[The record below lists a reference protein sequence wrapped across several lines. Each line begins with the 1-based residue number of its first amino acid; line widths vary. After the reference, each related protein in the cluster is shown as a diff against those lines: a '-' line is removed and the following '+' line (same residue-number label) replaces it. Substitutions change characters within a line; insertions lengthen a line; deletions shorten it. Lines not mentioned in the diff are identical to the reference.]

1 MNKLLFWQSEF
12 MAQADSL
19 PGMEDVME
27 LKVPIFELTVKG
39 GWIMIPIALLSVVAI
54 YIFVERFFAIRKASQ
69 EDIHFMN
76 RIKEFIHEGK
86 IDAAKRLAQ
95 NTESPVSRMIEAGI
109 TRIGRPMTDVNAAIE
124 NVGKLEVYKLERGLP
139 TLATAAGAAPMLGF
153 LGTVIGMIRA
163 FFAMANAGSNIDVSL
178 LSNGIYIAMVT
189 TAAGL
194 FVGIIAYFCYNI
206 LVSRIEK
213 VVFILEARS
222 SEFMD
227 LLNEPGK

>member
-12 MAQADSL
+12 MASADSL
-19 PGMEDVME
+19 PVAEEVTKMNIM
-27 LKVPIFELTVKG
+27 KLTLDG
-39 GWIMIPIALLSVVAI
+39 GWIMVPIALLSVVAI
-54 YIFVERFFAIRKASQ
+54 YIFVERYFAIKKASQ
-69 EDIHFMN
+69 EDLHFMN

-95 NTESPVSRMIEAGI
+95 STDTPVSRMIEVGI

-124 NVGKLEVYKLERGLP
+124 NVGKLEIYKLERGLP

-153 LGTVIGMIRA
+153 LGTVIGMITA

-178 LSNGIYIAMVT
+178 LSSGIYQAMVT

-206 LVSRIEK
+206 LVARVEK
-213 VVFILEARS
+213 VVFMLEARS

-227 LLNEPGK
+227 LLNEPVK

>member
-1 MNKLLFWQSEF
+1 
-12 MAQADSL
+12 
-19 PGMEDVME
+19 ME

>member
-1 MNKLLFWQSEF
+1 
-12 MAQADSL
+12 
-19 PGMEDVME
+19 
-27 LKVPIFELTVKG
+27 
-39 GWIMIPIALLSVVAI
+39 
-54 YIFVERFFAIRKASQ
+54 
-69 EDIHFMN
+69 MN

-95 NTESPVSRMIEAGI
+95 STESPVARMIEVGI

-124 NVGKLEVYKLERGLP
+124 NVGKLEIYKLERGLP

-213 VVFILEARS
+213 VVFTLEARS

>member
-19 PGMEDVME
+19 PGMEEVAE
-27 LKVPIFELTVKG
+27 LNVPILELTVKG

-69 EDIHFMN
+69 EDMHFMN
-76 RIKEFIHEGK
+76 RIKEFIHDGK
-86 IDAAKRLAQ
+86 IDSAKRLAQ
-95 NTESPVSRMIEAGI
+95 ATESPVSRMIEAGI

-124 NVGKLEVYKLERGLP
+124 NVGKLEIYKLERGLP

-178 LSNGIYIAMVT
+178 LSNGIYVAMVT

-213 VVFILEARS
+213 VVFTLEARS
-222 SEFMD
+222 LEFMD